1 MSNVVLGFL
10 LTVGLTVP
18 CYGGGVYL
26 YEVNATEVGMAG
38 AGWAARAD
46 DASTVFTNPAGMTRI
61 EGREYEAMLMPLY
74 LQVDFEE
81 NNDTTVSGGGKDA
94 SSWLPGGSLNYVRRI
109 DDKSAWGFSI
119 GGAFGLGVDYGDDW
133 VGRYYVSEVTLQALG
148 VQPTYARRV
157 SDRVSIGAGN

>member
-46 DASTVFTNPAGMTRI
+46 TR
-61 EGREYEAMLMPLY
+61 RP
-74 LQVDFEE
+74 
-81 NNDTTVSGGGKDA
+81 
-94 SSWLPGGSLNYVRRI
+94 SSPIQR
-109 DDKSAWGFSI
+109 A
-119 GGAFGLGVDYGDDW
+119 
-133 VGRYYVSEVTLQALG
+133 
-148 VQPTYARRV
+148 
-157 SDRVSIGAGN
+157 